1 MKVSFDNFDELLS
14 KKRLERCILVNILFR
29 HSPSELE
36 K

>member
-14 KKRLERCILVNILFR
+14 KKRLERCIFGNILFR
-29 HSPSELE
+29 NSPSELE